1 MSKPVKIL
9 FINFPGSPLRE
20 IKQALN
26 KKNEIPTS
34 LIIPLGI
41 LYLSSNIKSRV
52 DNVEIE
58 IIDYAQELAINSE
71 KYTSIDEM
79 IRLPAQELAKTFTP
93 DIIGYSMMF
102 STCHPVFN
110 IAVTE
115 LKNIW
120 PDSVAI
126 AGGNHATNAADV
138 VMQHPDVEFVARGE
152 CELAFPE
159 FIQNFGDYP
168 NIDVQGIYSREHI
181 MRGDLTTLA
190 AYAQDLDDLEF
201 PDWEL
206 LDMETYVNTRTGRA
220 RKRTDDDAER
230 REISIMTNRGCPF
243 SCTFCAAHTTMGRT
257 MRFRSVENVIAEMR
271 ELNERY
277 GINLYTP
284 EDDLFTA
291 NRKKVIPLLQAIKEF
306 GADIPNFEIQFPN
319 ALSVNTLFDDVMD
332 ALMEAGM
339 RVTNVAIE
347 SGSKYVQRNII
358 KKNCN
363 LDRALEV
370 IKYFRDHGCI
380 ARCYFIGGF
389 PGETKEMMNET
400 VEFAKKLRCDWGVF
414 NVAAPVRGTE
424 MYRQFVDAGYI
435 KDDMEVWS
443 SAFFLERI
451 FDTPEIGAEELKD
464 FLYRANLDVNFLHN
478 PNYLDG
484 DWEKS
489 LRIFSEIVSGHKFH
503 IFGWYIMM
511 KCYEA
516 LGRTEEAEETL
527 RHIHELVATDERS
540 TKMYRKYG
548 YMLEGLDIPGY
559 DDDWPKGDR
568 LKLEAPVLGEEEMRV
583 KPLMSNTGLPAAE

>member
-1 MSKPVKIL
+1 MTKPVKIL

-41 LYLSSNIKSRV
+41 LYLSSNLKSRV
-52 DNVEIE
+52 ENVEIE
-58 IIDYAQELAINSE
+58 IIDYAKELAINSE
-71 KYTSIDEM
+71 KYSSIEEM
-79 IRLPAQELAKTFTP
+79 IRIPAQELAESFTP
-93 DIIGYSMMF
+93 DIVGYSMMF

-110 IAVTE
+110 VAVTE
-115 LKNIW
+115 LKEIW
-120 PDSVAI
+120 PESVVI

-138 VMQHPDVEFVARGE
+138 VMQHPDVDYVARGE
-152 CELAFPE
+152 CELAFPD
-159 FIQNFGDYP
+159 FVNSFHKHPDIN
-168 NIDVQGIYSREHI
+168 VQGIYSRQHI
-181 MRGDLTTLA
+181 IKGELTTLA

-206 LDMETYVNTRTGRA
+206 LDMDTYVSTRTGRA
-220 RKRTDDDAER
+220 RKRVEEDAER

-257 MRFRSVENVIAEMR
+257 MRFRSVDNVIAEMR
-271 ELNERY
+271 ELNQRY

-291 NRKKVIPLLQAIKEF
+291 NRKKVIPLLEAIKDF
-306 GADIPNFEIQFPN
+306 GQDIPNFELQFPN

-332 ALMEAGM
+332 ALIDAGM

-370 IKYFRDHGCI
+370 IKYFRDRDVI

-389 PGETKEMMNET
+389 PGETREMMQET
-400 VEFAKKLRCDWGVF
+400 VEFAKRLRCDWGVF

-424 MYRQFVDAGYI
+424 MYRQFVEAGYI

-464 FLYRANLDVNFLHN
+464 FLYRANLEVNFLNN

-484 DWEKS
+484 DWE
-489 LRIFSEIVSGHKFH
+489 RTITIFREIVSGHPFH
-503 IFGWYIMM
+503 IFGWYILMQ
-511 KCYEA
+511 CYRN
-516 LGRTEEAEETL
+516 LGRTEEADKT
-527 RHIHELVATDERS
+527 RTHISDLIANDERS
-540 TKMYRKYG
+540 TKMFQKYG
-548 YMLEGLDIPGY
+548 YMLEDLDIPGY
-559 DDDWPKGDR
+559 DDSWPKGGDV
-568 LKLEAPVLGEEEMRV
+568 KLEAPVLGEEEMRV
-583 KPLMSNTGLPAAE
+583 KPLMSNTGLPAVE